1 MDLLVI
7 EIVLLVAKL
16 GWIGAAL
23 VVVAFLAATVNY
35 LAPSGRYYIAS
46 HGSELAPMSETT
58 GSTHDGLANNLMVGL
73 PTMARRTR
81 VSLAHPRRNPGPLGL
96 R

>member
-1 MDLLVI
+1 MALLAV

-35 LAPSGRYYIAS
+35 LAPSGRYHIAS
-46 HGSELAPMSETT
+46 HASELAPLSKPTSTTHGGFAKNGVPYT
-58 GSTHDGLANNLMVGL
+58 GSASY
-73 PTMARRTR
+73 PIR
-81 VSLAHPRRNPGPLGL
+81 
-96 R
+96 

>member
-1 MDLLVI
+1 MALLVA

-16 GWIGAAL
+16 GWMGAAL

-46 HGSELAPMSETT
+46 HGSELAPLSKPASTT
-58 GSTHDGLANNLMVGL
+58 HGGLAQEWCAVH
-73 PTMARRTR
+73 R
-81 VSLAHPRRNPGPLGL
+81 VSLLSR
-96 R
+96 